1 MPEISIIV
9 PVYNV
14 EKYLSKS
21 LESLINQT
29 FRDIEII
36 CVNDGSTDGSGK
48 ILEDFARKDSRIK
61 VICQEN
67 SGVSAARNSG
77 IEAAQGRFVMFLDG
91 DDYYTRD
98 ACKIAYDTICTDN
111 SDIAVFGMIEKYGI
125 FYKGGRVNR
134 SIKKAL
140 KTKNPDLWKFQ
151 TFCWNK
157 IYRIEFIKKNNIKF
171 PIGVKNSEDGIFS
184 LICLFNTSKFSF
196 IDKSLY
202 VYRKNR
208 AGCATASS
216 NGIQNDFEAF
226 KIFYEMDIFQKQS
239 MDVQLRVV
247 EKFCSG
253 IWSYYK
259 QQRSKKC
266 SMDIQAFLEF
276 IESRYEVADLRKF
289 KKYNQLKGAVS

>member
-1 MPEISIIV
+1 MPKISIIV

-14 EKYLSKS
+14 EKYLQKC

-36 CVNDGSTDGSGK
+36 CVNDGATDGSGK
-48 ILEDFARKDSRIK
+48 ILDDFARSDSRIK
-61 VICQEN
+61 VIYQGN
-67 SGVSAARNSG
+67 AGVSVARNTG
-77 IEAAQGRFVMFLDG
+77 IAAAQGEYIMFLDG
-91 DDYYTRD
+91 DDYYFPQ
-98 ACKIAYDTICTDN
+98 ACQIAYDEII
-111 SDIAVFGMIEKYGI
+111 SSRADIAVFGMAEKYGI
-125 FYKGGRVNR
+125 FYKGGRVNK

-140 KTKNPDLWKFQ
+140 KTEDPDLWKFQ

-157 IYRIEFIKKNNIKF
+157 IYRTEFIKKNNIKF

-184 LICLFNTSKFSF
+184 LICLFNSPKYSF
-196 IDKSLY
+196 INKSLY
-202 VYRKNR
+202 IYRKNR

-216 NGIQNDFEAF
+216 NGIKNDFEAF
-226 KIFYEMDIFQKQS
+226 KTFYEMEIFKKQS
-239 MDVQLRVV
+239 VDVQLRVV

-259 QQRSKKC
+259 QQFSKKC
-266 SMDIQAFLEF
+266 SVDIQTFLEF
-276 IESRYEVADLRKF
+276 IESRYEVSDLRKF